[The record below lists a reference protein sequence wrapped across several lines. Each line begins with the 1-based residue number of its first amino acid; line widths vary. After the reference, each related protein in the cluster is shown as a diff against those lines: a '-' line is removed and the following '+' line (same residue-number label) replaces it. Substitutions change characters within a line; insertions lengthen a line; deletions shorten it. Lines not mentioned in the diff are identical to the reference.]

1 MHRTL
6 AALVGTALLL
16 GASLAQAE
24 VVTLSDSQLD
34 GVSAGG
40 SISGVAAAFNA
51 NGYSFNGSFNDFST
65 NNGNITF

>member
-40 SISGVAAAFNA
+40 SISGIAAAFNA
-51 NGYSFNGSFNDFST
+51 NSYSFNGSFNDFSN
-65 NNGNITF
+65 NNGNF